1 MDGEEWG
8 RRLEAFL
15 ERREEEI
22 CHEVGTEPTRSLIL
36 TGTLQRDTHTRTLV
50 RDRPDRPRHS
60 VGMRS
65 LNELCAGSLD
75 SMSYS
80 QIKQH
85 YPDEHAA
92 RQRDKLRW
100 EHFIESLPAS
110 CDTLW
115 L

>member
-1 MDGEEWG
+1 M
-8 RRLEAFL
+8 

-22 CHEVGTEPTRSLIL
+22 CKEVDDSPIRSLIL
-36 TGTLQRDTHTRTLV
+36 TGTLQRDTQTRMLV
-50 RDRPDRPRHS
+50 RDRPENPRHS

-85 YPDEHAA
+85 YPDEFAA
-92 RQRDKLRW
+92 RQRDKLR
-100 EHFIESLPAS
+100 
-110 CDTLW
+110 
-115 L
+115 